1 MKSFNLNAIIR
12 AQKDLMHNFRNLR
25 IWQDARLFAKKIYLT
40 TKSFPKE
47 ENFGLSSQM
56 KRAAVSIISNIA
68 EGCGREGDK
77 GVRQFLT
84 YSLSS
89 AFELEAQ
96 LLLSADLELI
106 PEKEAAE
113 LVKEL
118 RGIQKGIYF
127 FRQNLQ

>member
-1 MKSFNLNAIIR
+1 
-12 AQKDLMHNFRNLR
+12 MHNFRNLR

-40 TKSFPKE
+40 TNSFPKE

-96 LLLSADLELI
+96 LLLSSDL
-106 PEKEAAE
+106 
-113 LVKEL
+113 
-118 RGIQKGIYF
+118 
-127 FRQNLQ
+127 